1 MTPTPRRSL
10 VHLSGR
16 WANIGLF
23 VLALIAALRLGS
35 TLVLPILMAG
45 LLALV
50 LAPPVAWL
58 ARHRVPHAL
67 AAGLVMLAI
76 IGTAGTAIRV
86 LGEPAVAW
94 LDRAPATLEQARHK
108 LRRLTGPIEQLQQT
122 AEKVEEVTQGDN
134 GAGRSRAIGQAAPGG
149 LFQKL
154 SGTTIAFVG
163 ALASVLF
170 LSFFLLA
177 TGHRLREKLDTL
189 LPTRHRRAVTDG
201 VSEIQ
206 VQMSRYLAATTLIN
220 TGVGLVTYLVMLL
233 VGMPNPGLW
242 GVVAGVLNFIP
253 YLGAVVTVGVILL
266 AGLVSFDEPGRAL
279 LAAGLFLAV
288 NMAEAYVVT
297 PVLLGRRLPLNPV
310 AIFGGL
316 LFWGW
321 LWGVTGAI
329 LAVPLTVCLKVI
341 ADRVEP
347 LKPAGAMLGP

>member
-1 MTPTPRRSL
+1 MTPSPRRAL

-16 WANIGLF
+16 WATIGLF

-35 TLVLPILMAG
+35 SLVLPILMAG

-67 AAGLVMLAI
+67 AAGVVMLAVV
-76 IGTAGTAIRV
+76 TAGGTAIRV
-86 LGEPAVAW
+86 LAPPAVSW
-94 LDRAPATLEQARHK
+94 LERAPETLEQAQRK
-108 LRRLTGPIEQLQQT
+108 LRRLTRPIEQLQET
-122 AEKVEEVTQGDN
+122 AQKVEEVTQGTN
-134 GAGRSRAIGQAAPGG
+134 GRASAPATAQTPPGG

-154 SGTTIAFVG
+154 SGTTVAFLG
-163 ALASVLF
+163 AMASVVF
-170 LSFFLLA
+170 LAFFLLA
-177 TGHRLREKLDTL
+177 TAHRFREKLDRL
-189 LPTRHRRAVTDG
+189 IPAAHRGTITEG
-201 VSEIQ
+201 ISEIQ
-206 VQMSRYLAATTLIN
+206 SQMSRYLAVTTSIN
-220 TGVGLVTYLVMLL
+220 IGVGLVTYLVMVL

-242 GVVAGVLNFIP
+242 GVIAGVLNYIP
-253 YLGAVVTVGVILL
+253 YLGAVVTVGIIFL

-279 LAAGLFLAV
+279 LAAGAFFAINLV
-288 NMAEAYVVT
+288 EANLVT
-297 PVLLGRRLPLNPV
+297 PMLHGRRLPLNPV

-341 ADRVEP
+341 ADRVEQLRP
-347 LKPAGAMLGP
+347 VGALLGP